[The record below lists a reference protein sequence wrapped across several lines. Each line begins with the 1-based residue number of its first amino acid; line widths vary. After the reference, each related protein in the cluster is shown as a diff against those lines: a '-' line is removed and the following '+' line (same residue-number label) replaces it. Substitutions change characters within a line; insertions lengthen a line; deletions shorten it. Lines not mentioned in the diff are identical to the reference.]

1 MAAGRPPTGTALP
14 RERVSD
20 LEADE
25 LLYTDDPEVD
35 RQAGRAVGD
44 LCPVRPVP

>member
-1 MAAGRPPTGTALP
+1 VPLMRRTASRPPTGTALP

-25 LLYTDDPEVD
+25 LLYTDDQ
-35 RQAGRAVGD
+35 RLTGKLAGGR
-44 LCPVRPVP
+44 